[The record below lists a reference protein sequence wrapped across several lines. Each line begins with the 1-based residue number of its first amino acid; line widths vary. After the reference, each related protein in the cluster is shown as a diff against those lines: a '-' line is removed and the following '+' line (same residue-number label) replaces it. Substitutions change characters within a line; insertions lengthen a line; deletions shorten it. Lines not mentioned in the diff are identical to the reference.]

1 MQRPRTFRPLAAL
14 LALLILALPT
24 LAAAE
29 DDPVLVELGATRER
43 SSAVLQRFDIA
54 VRGLIASQGGA
65 YSVETMEQLYPFLP
79 QFLEQRAGEIV
90 LLEAARARGLAV
102 DDEVL
107 DGILAEARE
116 QFPDEAAFDAVL
128 ANAGFGD
135 VEQLLAV
142 LREEQLVQ
150 LLFADLEAEIVLSE
164 LEVRVA
170 YEALKPQ
177 LMQPE
182 QVCARHILL
191 ETVEDAEAA
200 LARLEQGE
208 DFAELAAELSTGP
221 SGPNGGDLGC
231 FGRGQ
236 MVGPF
241 EEAAFAAE
249 VGVPTGPVETQFGQ
263 HLILVSERQEGG
275 VAPFEQV
282 AEQLRASLRAE
293 ATDRVVGVLIDTSG
307 VITYP
312 ERLPAPPAPEGEGD
326 GAD

>member
-1 MQRPRTFRPLAAL
+1 MRRI
-14 LALLILALPT
+14 LIPT
-24 LAAAE
+24 LAFLASSLAFVLAQVQHQ
-29 DDPVLVELGATRER
+29 DDPVVLRLGEQVETLSEFEE
-43 SSAVLQRFDIA
+43 RFDIA
-54 VRGLIASQGGA
+54 IRSVVASRGMEMTDDVRA
-65 YSVETMEQLYPFLP
+65 QLEALRPA
-79 QFLEQRAGEIV
+79 FLEQRAQEIV
-90 LLEAARARGLAV
+90 LV
-102 DDEVL
+102 S
-107 DGILAEARE
+107 EARE
-116 QFPDEAAFDAVL
+116 RDLSFEGEELDARIAEIRANSGDEGSFAELLVTS
-128 ANAGFGD
+128 GIGD
-135 VEQLLAV
+135 EDT
-142 LREEQLVQ
+142 LRMLVQ
-150 LLFADLEAEIVLSE
+150 ENELINLLFGAIEAEQEIGDDE
-164 LEVRVA
+164 LRTA
-170 YEALKPQ
+170 YQARRDQ
-177 LMQPE
+177 FAVGE

-326 GAD
+326 GAN

>member
-79 QFLEQRAGEIV
+79 QFLEQRAGELV
-90 LLEAARARGLAV
+90 LADAARARGLAV
-102 DDEVL
+102 DDEVV
-107 DGILAEARE
+107 DGFLTQARE

-128 ANAGFGD
+128 ADAGFGD
-135 VEQLLAV
+135 VEQLLEV

-150 LLFADLEAEIVLSE
+150 SLVTELEAEVVLSE

-182 QVCARHILL
+182 QVCARHILVDDEAGAGAL
-191 ETVEDAEAA
+191 SRAARAGANFASMAATASTDRGSAE
-200 LARLEQGE
+200 R
-208 DFAELAAELSTGP
+208 
-221 SGPNGGDLGC
+221 GGDLGC
-231 FGRGQ
+231 FGQGM
-236 MVGPF
+236 MVPEF
-241 EEAAFAAE
+241 EAAAFAAE
-249 VGVPTGPVETQFGQ
+249 PGIATEPVQSAFGW
-263 HLILVSERQEGG
+263 HVILVERRVPPQVLELDE
-275 VAPFEQV
+275 VRVQLEQ
-282 AEQLRASLRAE
+282 QLRGERVD
-293 ATDRVVGVLIDTSG
+293 ATIQAYIAASG
-307 VITYP
+307 VRTYP
-312 ERLPAPPAPEGEGD
+312 ERIPSFEDAYGSDE
-326 GAD
+326 